1 MKQRNT
7 SDSPR
12 LHCGSVS
19 SAGTFPSSETVEGCA
34 LTSRNSTATWLHIAC
49 GTPGGRRLM
58 AKGGLR
64 AENLGSVGDV
74 WYWRERYKG
83 KLYRRSTDVP
93 VVGRQEFEVAKE
105 KAREW
110 SLQLRKG
117 TYGQEPEPERPAT
130 TVGDWC
136 DTYLDGHVK

>member
-1 MKQRNT
+1 MKQRTT

-58 AKGGLR
+58 AKWELEKVKNLYVRGNTWWWRKVIRGTEYNETTGIEAHGK
-64 AENLGSVGDV
+64 AERDLAEDV
-74 WYWRERYKG
+74 M
-83 KLYRRSTDVP
+83 
-93 VVGRQEFEVAKE
+93 RQAINK
-105 KAREW
+105 
-110 SLQLRKG
+110 
-117 TYGQEPEPERPAT
+117 
-130 TVGDWC
+130 
-136 DTYLDGHVK
+136 